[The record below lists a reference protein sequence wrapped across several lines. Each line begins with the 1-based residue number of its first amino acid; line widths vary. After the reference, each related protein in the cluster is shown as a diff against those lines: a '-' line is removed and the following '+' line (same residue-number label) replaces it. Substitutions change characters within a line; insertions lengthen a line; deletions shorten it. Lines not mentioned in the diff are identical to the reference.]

1 MRLDKVI
8 IRAILSTLAAIGV
21 LLLVMILSCVFF
33 FPSTLMH
40 ISYDMGMER
49 SAVRYAERAYKLD
62 GGVEHMAFA
71 FEIVVDDK
79 DYKKVEK
86 FGKKMIADDEFE
98 EFCES
103 EDVKNADNGY
113 LVGTYAQYVYGNTYA
128 AQYRNGEK
136 EKALENAYAVSRDFA
151 PGNAVARILIAA
163 LQKEDYATAT
173 AIYDVLLEWKQSDI
187 PSTNGYLQE
196 MITLAERYLAT
207 D

>member
-1 MRLDKVI
+1 MRLDKVV

-40 ISYDMGMER
+40 VSYDMGMDR

-62 GGVEHMAFA
+62 GGVEHIAFA

-86 FGKKMIADDEFE
+86 FGKKLIKDDEFS
-98 EFCES
+98 EFCQR
-103 EDVKNADNGY
+103 EDEKNADNGY
-113 LVGTYAQYVYGNTYA
+113 LVGTYEQYVYGNTYA

-136 EKALENAYAVSRDFA
+136 EKALQNAYAVSRSFA

-163 LQKEDYATAT
+163 LQKEDYDTAT
-173 AIYDVLLEWKQSDI
+173 AIYNVLLEWKETDM
-187 PSTNGYLQE
+187 PSANGYLDE
-196 MITLAERYLAT
+196 MIALAGKYLVG
-207 D
+207 